1 MAEPRP
7 DRIMSVVWGFMAA
20 KTLMTA
26 IELDLFSVLARG
38 ALDADALR
46 ARLGLHPRS
55 ARDFFDTLVAL
66 GMLERDG
73 GRYRNTLETEL
84 YLDRGKPTYIGG
96 FIEMLNARL
105 YPFWGSLG
113 EALKTGL
120 PQNESKA
127 GGGNLFEALYADPA
141 RLRLFLGAMT
151 GISLPSAKAIAR
163 KFDFSRYQTFA
174 DVGAAQGGCTV
185 QIALAHPHLRGVGF
199 DLPAVGPVF
208 EEYVASFGLSERLR
222 FAPGSFFDDPLPRAD
237 VIVMGHILHDWNLD
251 EKRMLV
257 QKAYEALP
265 TGGAFIVYEALID
278 DERRRNAS
286 GLLMSLNMLI
296 ETGGGFDFSGADGA
310 GWMREAG
317 FRETYVETLVGLDS
331 MVVGFK

>member
-1 MAEPRP
+1 MAELRP
-7 DRIMSVVWGFMAA
+7 DRIMNVVWGFMAA

-26 IELDLFSVLARG
+26 IELDLFSVLATG
-38 ALDADALR
+38 PLDAEGLR
-46 ARLGLHPRS
+46 KRLELHPRS

-73 GRYRNTLETEL
+73 GRYANTLETAL
-84 YLDRGKPTYIGG
+84 YLDRAKPSYIGG

-113 EALKTGL
+113 EALKTGV
-120 PQNESKA
+120 PQNESKS
-127 GGGNLFEALYADPA
+127 GGGNLFEALYADEG

-163 KFDFSRYQTFA
+163 KFDFSRYKSYA
-174 DVGAAQGGCTV
+174 DIGAAQGGCTV
-185 QIALAHPHLRGVGF
+185 QIALAHPHLQGIGF
-199 DLPAVGPVF
+199 DLPVVKPVF
-208 EEYVASFGLSERLR
+208 EDYVASFKLSDRVR
-222 FAPGSFFDDPLPRAD
+222 FAPGSFFTDPLPRAD
-237 VIVMGHILHDWNLD
+237 VLVMGHILHDWDLD

-257 QKAYEALP
+257 KKAYDALRA
-265 TGGAFIVYEALID
+265 GGAFIVYEALID

-296 ETGGGFDFSGADGA
+296 ETGGGFDFTGADGA
-310 GWMREAG
+310 GWMREVG
-317 FRETYVETLVGLDS
+317 FRETYVESLVGLDS

>member
-1 MAEPRP
+1 
-7 DRIMSVVWGFMAA
+7 MAA

-26 IELDLFSVLARG
+26 IELDVFSVLAAG
-38 ALDADALR
+38 ALDAEALR
-46 ARLGLHPRS
+46 VRLELHPRS

-73 GRYRNTLETEL
+73 GRYANTLETAL

-120 PQNESKA
+120 PQNESKG

-163 KFDFSRYQTFA
+163 KFDFSRYQTFT

-208 EEYVASFGLSERLR
+208 GEYVASFGLSERLR
-222 FAPGSFFDDPLPRAD
+222 FAAGSFFDDPLPRAD
-237 VIVMGHILHDWNLD
+237 VIMMGHILHDWNLD
-251 EKRMLV
+251 EKRMLIK
-257 QKAYEALP
+257 KAYEALP
-265 TGGAFIVYEALID
+265 SGGAFIVYEALID

-317 FRETYVETLVGLDS
+317 FRETYVESLVGLDS